1 MRSISCTRCTAD
13 LHSKRRIAG
22 DDDNDESENVWVVSP
37 IVWGDYPIV
46 KWLHD
51 NKIDVL
57 FATLNKSDKD
67 HSPTTILI
75 GAPSDGP
82 LSA

>member
-37 IVWGDYPIV
+37 IV

-75 GAPSDGP
+75 GAPSDGL
-82 LSA
+82 LSP

>member
-22 DDDNDESENVWVVSP
+22 DDDNDESEN
-37 IVWGDYPIV
+37 VWGDYPIV

-75 GAPSDGP
+75 GAPSDGL
-82 LSA
+82 LSP